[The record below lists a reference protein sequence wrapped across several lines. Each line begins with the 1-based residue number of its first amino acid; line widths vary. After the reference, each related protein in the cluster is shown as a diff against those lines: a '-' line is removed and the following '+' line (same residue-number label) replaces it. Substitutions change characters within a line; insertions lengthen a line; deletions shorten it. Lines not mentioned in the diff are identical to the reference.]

1 MSHHEMMRLMIK
13 TGTSKND
20 LMFNCGI
27 PLITIKAMMSG
38 KIPVGDS
45 IKLFLN
51 TRLGAMDES

>member
-1 MSHHEMMRLMIK
+1 MKHHNMMTLMLR

-20 LMFNCGI
+20 LMMNCGL

-45 IKLFLN
+45 IQLYLEA
-51 TRLGAMDES
+51 RLEGMNES

>member
-1 MSHHEMMRLMIK
+1 MMRLMIK

-20 LMFNCGI
+20 LMFNCGL

-51 TRLGAMDES
+51 TRLGDINES

>member
-1 MSHHEMMRLMIK
+1 MTLMLR

-20 LMFNCGI
+20 LMMNCGL

-45 IKLFLN
+45 IQLYLEA
-51 TRLGAMDES
+51 RLEGMNES

>member
-1 MSHHEMMRLMIK
+1 MNHHEMMRLMIK

-38 KIPVGDS
+38 KIPVGDN